1 VDLSS
6 KRILVTGAD
15 GFIGSHLVEHLVGLG
30 ADVRA
35 FVYYNSFNSWGWL
48 DNSPEHV
55 KKSIDVFAGDIRDPN
70 GVRTAM
76 QDCDVVMHLAAL
88 IAIPFSYHSPDSYV
102 DTNVKGTLNVV
113 QAARDLGTERVV
125 HTSTSEVYGEPSQ
138 HPQHETDLGRVDA
151 GNARACYAEGKRAAE
166 TLCFDFAREHGVDVR
181 VARLF
186 NTYGPR
192 MALDDGRV
200 VSNFLVQALRGEPL
214 TIHGDGQQTRSFC
227 YVTDL
232 VEGMLA
238 FAQRDLR
245 THGPINLGNPEELSV
260 LDLATRVLRL
270 VGSPSTLTHH
280 AATAG
285 DPRMRR
291 PDIDRA
297 RELFGFA
304 PATSLDLGLRLTL
317 EDLRPRT
324 TQRDAA

>member
-1 VDLSS
+1 V
-6 KRILVTGAD
+6 
-15 GFIGSHLVEHLVGLG
+15 
-30 ADVRA
+30 
-35 FVYYNSFNSWGWL
+35 
-48 DNSPEHV
+48 
-55 KKSIDVFAGDIRDPN
+55 
-70 GVRTAM
+70 
-76 QDCDVVMHLAAL
+76 
-88 IAIPFSYHSPDSYV
+88 
-102 DTNVKGTLNVV
+102 
-113 QAARDLGTERVV
+113 LGTKHGLELAL
-125 HTSTSEVYGEPSQ
+125 HTKARFFQASTSEVYGEPSQ

>member
-1 VDLSS
+1 MPTA
-6 KRILVTGAD
+6 LVTGGA
-15 GFIGSHLVEHLVGLG
+15 GFLGSQLVDALLARGLRVIVLDDLSTGSLDNLRHLEDEPRLRFVEHDVQTPFPDGLRSVEF
-30 ADVRA
+30 DCI
-35 FVYYNSFNSWGWL
+35 FNL
-48 DNSPEHV
+48 ASPASPRHYQ
-55 KKSIDVFAGDIRDPN
+55 AQP
-70 GVRTAM
+70 VRT
-76 QDCDVVMHLAAL
+76 LL
-88 IAIPFSYHSPDSYV
+88 
-102 DTNVKGTLNVV
+102 TNV
-113 QAARDLGTERVV
+113 LGTKHGLELAL
-125 HTSTSEVYGEPSQ
+125 HTKARFFQASTSEVYGEPSQ

-181 VARLF
+181 IAHLF

>member
-1 VDLSS
+1 MPTA
-6 KRILVTGAD
+6 LVTGGA
-15 GFIGSHLVEHLVGLG
+15 GFLGSQLVDALLARGLCVIVLDDLSTGSLDNLRHLEDEPRLRFVEHDVQTPFPDGLRS
-30 ADVRA
+30 AEFA
-35 FVYYNSFNSWGWL
+35 CIFNL
-48 DNSPEHV
+48 ASPASPRHYQ
-55 KKSIDVFAGDIRDPN
+55 AQP
-70 GVRTAM
+70 VRT
-76 QDCDVVMHLAAL
+76 LL
-88 IAIPFSYHSPDSYV
+88 
-102 DTNVKGTLNVV
+102 TNV
-113 QAARDLGTERVV
+113 LGTKHGLELAL
-125 HTSTSEVYGEPSQ
+125 HTKARFFQASTSEVYGEPSQ

>member
-1 VDLSS
+1 MPTA
-6 KRILVTGAD
+6 LVTGGA
-15 GFIGSHLVEHLVGLG
+15 GFLGSQLVDALLARGLRVIVLDDLSTGSLDNLRHLKDEPRLRFVEHDVQTPFPDGLRS
-30 ADVRA
+30 AEFDCI
-35 FVYYNSFNSWGWL
+35 FNL
-48 DNSPEHV
+48 ASPASPRHYQ
-55 KKSIDVFAGDIRDPN
+55 AQP
-70 GVRTAM
+70 VRT
-76 QDCDVVMHLAAL
+76 LL
-88 IAIPFSYHSPDSYV
+88 
-102 DTNVKGTLNVV
+102 TNV
-113 QAARDLGTERVV
+113 LGTKHGLELAL
-125 HTSTSEVYGEPSQ
+125 HTKARFFQASTSEVYGEPSQ

>member
-1 VDLSS
+1 MPTA
-6 KRILVTGAD
+6 LVTGGA
-15 GFIGSHLVEHLVGLG
+15 GFLGSQLVDALLARGLRVIVLDDLSTGSLDNLRHLKDEPRLRFVEHDVQTPFPDGLRSVEF
-30 ADVRA
+30 DCI
-35 FVYYNSFNSWGWL
+35 FNL
-48 DNSPEHV
+48 ASPASPRHYQ
-55 KKSIDVFAGDIRDPN
+55 AQP
-70 GVRTAM
+70 VRT
-76 QDCDVVMHLAAL
+76 LL
-88 IAIPFSYHSPDSYV
+88 
-102 DTNVKGTLNVV
+102 TNV
-113 QAARDLGTERVV
+113 LGTKHGLELAL
-125 HTSTSEVYGEPSQ
+125 HTKARFFQASTSEVYGEPSQ

-270 VGSPSTLTHH
+270 VGSPSTLAHH

>member
-1 VDLSS
+1 MPTA
-6 KRILVTGAD
+6 LVTGGA
-15 GFIGSHLVEHLVGLG
+15 GFLGSQLVDALLARGLRVIVLDDLSTGSLDNLRHLEDEPRLRFVEHDVQTPFPDGLRSVEF
-30 ADVRA
+30 DCI
-35 FVYYNSFNSWGWL
+35 FNL
-48 DNSPEHV
+48 ASPASPRHYQ
-55 KKSIDVFAGDIRDPN
+55 AQP
-70 GVRTAM
+70 VRT
-76 QDCDVVMHLAAL
+76 LL
-88 IAIPFSYHSPDSYV
+88 
-102 DTNVKGTLNVV
+102 TNV
-113 QAARDLGTERVV
+113 LGTKHGLELAL
-125 HTSTSEVYGEPSQ
+125 HTKARFFQASTSEVYGEPSQ

-200 VSNFLVQALRGEPL
+200 VSNFLAQALRGGPL

>member
-1 VDLSS
+1 MPTA
-6 KRILVTGAD
+6 LVTGGA
-15 GFIGSHLVEHLVGLG
+15 GFLGSQLVDALLARGLRVIVLDDLSTGSLDNLRHLEDEPRLRFVEHDVQTPFPDGLRSVEF
-30 ADVRA
+30 DCI
-35 FVYYNSFNSWGWL
+35 FNL
-48 DNSPEHV
+48 ASPASPRHYQ
-55 KKSIDVFAGDIRDPN
+55 AQP
-70 GVRTAM
+70 VRT
-76 QDCDVVMHLAAL
+76 LL
-88 IAIPFSYHSPDSYV
+88 
-102 DTNVKGTLNVV
+102 TNV
-113 QAARDLGTERVV
+113 LGTKHGLELAL
-125 HTSTSEVYGEPSQ
+125 HTKARFFQASTSEVYGEPSQ

-291 PDIDRA
+291 PDFDRA